1 MCLWSN
7 KKCNIILL
15 YLYLIK
21 TWFWFA
27 FPVLPATFYQRQVQ
41 INNHLTWRPPEK
53 HFLPILHMLAW
64 SPLRLFC
71 WKYHWSNTSYSLWNL
86 DVLFFHI
93 SLIMYDIVFV
103 HVWTY
108 LNIEHDVNKYEKQ
121 FLRSLMISSIT
132 FMSEKC
138 DCLLR

>member
-1 MCLWSN
+1 
-7 KKCNIILL
+7 
-15 YLYLIK
+15 
-21 TWFWFA
+21 
-27 FPVLPATFYQRQVQ
+27 
-41 INNHLTWRPPEK
+41 
-53 HFLPILHMLAW
+53 
-64 SPLRLFC
+64 
-71 WKYHWSNTSYSLWNL
+71 
-86 DVLFFHI
+86 
-93 SLIMYDIVFV
+93 MYDIVFV